1 MAAEKGAILYA
12 YWLSS
17 CSWRVRAALTLKK
30 IPFEERTVDI
40 VKEKK
45 QFTEDYRAINPAQ
58 KVPALAI
65 DNVVLVESMAIIQY
79 LEETRPQPALI
90 PKTPLLRARM
100 REICEIVVS
109 GIQPLQSFGLKPQF
123 ETEDQFQKFTKH
135 FSERGFETL
144 EDLVQK
150 SAGKY
155 CIGDQITIADICLV
169 PQFYNAYSRY
179 SLDLAKYPTISE
191 IYNTLLQHEVFQKT
205 HPKNV
210 KPKK

>member
-109 GIQPLQSFGLKPQF
+109 GIQPLQNFGLKPQF

-135 FSERGFETL
+135 FSERGL
-144 EDLVQK
+144 PL
-150 SAGKY
+150 
-155 CIGDQITIADICLV
+155 
-169 PQFYNAYSRY
+169 QFYNAYSRY
-179 SLDLAKYPTISE
+179 SLDSAKYPTISE